1 MSGLQGKVSAITG
14 GSSGIG
20 LATTVRG
27 DVQNFRDLDRLYER
41 VKEEKGK
48 DRYSGC
54 VRSFVRSWTAEFKD
68 RGMRVNAIS
77 PGAIDTPIIDAQ
89 AATKEGADA
98 IRESFKA
105 ATRLN
110 RLGHPEEI
118 AAAAIDSLKRQKA
131 LP

>member
-1 MSGLQGKVSAITG
+1 
-14 GSSGIG
+14 
-20 LATTVRG
+20 
-27 DVQNFRDLDRLYER
+27 
-41 VKEEKGK
+41 
-48 DRYSGC
+48 
-54 VRSFVRSWTAEFKD
+54 VRSWTAEFKD

-105 ATRLN
+105 ATPLN

-118 AAAAIDSLKRQKA
+118 AAADSLKRHLA
-131 LP
+131 LNMC